1 MKRILWLCLGLAL
14 LACQPQ
20 VTHST
25 LVILDGENIYRLK
38 GAPGTPADALAQAGI
53 HLEAEDRLLLNGKPA
68 TLDQPLVSQSDFI
81 TLQVRRALPVTIHTP
96 QGEKSLRSAAFT
108 VGEALYQAG
117 FQLYA
122 SDVLAPPAET
132 PLRADMTIH
141 YIPSRPLTVH
151 VGGQT
156 LRIRSAAESV
166 GAALA
171 RAGIPLIGLD
181 SSQPSENEA
190 LPPDGQI
197 RLIRV
202 SEAVVLAQKSIPF
215 ESEFQAS
222 ANLAL
227 DQQEILQAGQPG
239 LSVSRIRIR
248 YEDGQEVS
256 RQSEAETL
264 VRAPQKRIIGYGTKV
279 EIKTATVD
287 GVTIEYWRA
296 VQMYATSYSPCR
308 SSPGRCYPN
317 TASGKP
323 VKKGVVGVVYRWYV
337 AMRGQPLYIP
347 GYGYATI
354 EDVGGGIPG
363 RLWIDL
369 GYSDEDYQQWGQWVT
384 VYFLTPVPTN
394 ILYVL
399 D

>member
-1 MKRILWLCLGLAL
+1 MKRILWLWLGLVWI
-14 LACQPQ
+14 ACQPQ
-20 VTHST
+20 ISHPT
-25 LVILDGENIYRLK
+25 LLILDGEKVYRLK

-53 HLEAEDRLLLNGKPA
+53 RLDAEDRLLLNGKPIA
-68 TLDQPLVSQSDFI
+68 PDQPLAQGDFL
-81 TLQVRRALPVTIHTP
+81 TLQIRRALTVTVRTP
-96 QGEKSLRSAAFT
+96 DGEQTLRSAAFT
-108 VGEALYQAG
+108 VGEVLRQAG

-122 SDVLAPPAET
+122 SDAFDPPAET
-132 PLRADMTIH
+132 PLRAGMTIH
-141 YIPSRPLTVH
+141 YTPARLLTVQ
-151 VGGQT
+151 VGGQK
-156 LRIRSAAESV
+156 LRIRSSAETV
-166 GAALA
+166 GTALA

-190 LPPDGQI
+190 LPADGRI

-227 DQQEILQAGQPG
+227 DQQEILQPGQPG

-256 RQSEAETL
+256 RQTEAETL

-296 VQMYATSYSPCR
+296 VRMYATSYSPCR
-308 SSPGRCYPN
+308 SAPGRCYPN

-323 VKKGVVGVVYRWYV
+323 VKKGVVSVVYRWYV

-369 GYSDEDYQQWGQWVT
+369 GYSDDDYQQWGQWVT

>member
-1 MKRILWLCLGLAL
+1 MKRLFWLWLGLVL

-20 VTHST
+20 IPHPT
-25 LVILDGENIYRLK
+25 LLILDGEKVYRLK
-38 GAPGTPADALAQAGI
+38 GAPGTPADALAQVGI
-53 HLEAEDRLLLNGKPA
+53 RLEAEDRLLLNGKPVA
-68 TLDQPLVSQSDFI
+68 LDQPLGQDNSP
-81 TLQVRRALPVTIHTP
+81 TLQVRRAFTVTVHTP
-96 QGEKSLRSAAFT
+96 EGERSLRSAAFT
-108 VGEALYQAG
+108 VGEALHQAG
-117 FQLYA
+117 FELYA
-122 SDVLAPPAET
+122 SDAIDPPAET
-132 PLRADMTIH
+132 ALLPGMTIH
-141 YIPSRPLTVH
+141 YTPSRPLTVQ
-151 VGGQT
+151 VGGQM
-156 LRIRSAAESV
+156 LHIRSSAETV

-181 SSQPSENEA
+181 SSQPSESEA
-190 LPPDGQI
+190 LPADGQI

-227 DQQEILQAGQPG
+227 DQQEILQPGQAG

-256 RQSEAETL
+256 RQTEAETL

-287 GVTIEYWRA
+287 GVTFEYWRA
-296 VQMYATSYSPCR
+296 VRMYATSYSPCR
-308 SSPGRCYPN
+308 SAPGRCYPN

-323 VKKGVVGVVYRWYV
+323 VKKGVVSVVYRWYV

-369 GYSDEDYQQWGQWVT
+369 GYSDDDYQQWGQWVT
-384 VYFLTPVPTN
+384 VYFLTPVPAN